1 MTLQEKCDAFV
12 DYAYKLVW
20 RISYWGMQSEGYPY
34 YNLVNPTYRWLTK
47 GDFMIE
53 PSVDTSGS
61 YAIFKTYLEITGVDI
76 NDRELEIFSVEYKK
90 ARGLCK
96 MLTNFRIPS
105 KCIKDFSFFNALKK
119 SYARTGRRLLN
130 YYTFAGMEKY
140 GE

>member
-12 DYAYKLVW
+12 DYADKLGW

-34 YNLVNPTYRWLTK
+34 Y
-47 GDFMIE
+47 FMIE
-53 PSVDTSGS
+53 TSVDTSGS